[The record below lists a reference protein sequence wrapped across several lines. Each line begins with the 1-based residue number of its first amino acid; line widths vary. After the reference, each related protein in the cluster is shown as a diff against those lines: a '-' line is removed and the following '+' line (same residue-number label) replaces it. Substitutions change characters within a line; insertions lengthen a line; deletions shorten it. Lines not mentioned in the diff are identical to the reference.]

1 MGRPHKAGD
10 DGLFG
15 GFVSDPLY
23 KKELLRLAADATGSG
38 RLTVPCGTGT
48 AHNPTCGDKVVMDVA
63 VVEGRIVGVA
73 HHTQACV
80 LTQASAAILGGEIA
94 GMNREEVSH
103 LHAKVSAMLAGG
115 ATPAAPFDIYGVFD
129 GVAEHK
135 NRHKCVLLPIEA
147 VLEAFDAS
155 EFGEPGGKGS

>member
-1 MGRPHKAGD
+1 M
-10 DGLFG
+10 
-15 GFVSDPLY
+15 SDPLY

-48 AHNPTCGDKVVMDVA
+48 AHNPACGDKVVMDVA
-63 VVEGRIVGVA
+63 IADGRIVGVA
-73 HHTQACV
+73 HHTKACV
-80 LTQASAAILGGEIA
+80 LTQASAAIVGAEFS
-94 GMNREEVSH
+94 GMDREEVSA

-115 ATPAAPFDIYGVFD
+115 HPPAAPFDIYSVFD

-147 VLEAFDAS
+147 VLAAFDAE
-155 EFGEPGGKGS
+155 EFGEPDGKGA

>member
-1 MGRPHKAGD
+1 M
-10 DGLFG
+10 
-15 GFVSDPLY
+15 SDPLY

-63 VVEGRIVGVA
+63 IADGRIVGIA

-80 LTQASAAILGGEIA
+80 LTQASAAIVGAEIA
-94 GMNREEVSH
+94 GLSREEVSA
-103 LHAKVSAMLAGG
+103 LHAAVAKMLTGHA
-115 ATPAAPFDIYGVFD
+115 APPAPFDVFAVFD
-129 GVAEHK
+129 GVADHK
-135 NRHKCVLLPIEA
+135 TRHKCVLLPIEA
-147 VLEAFDAS
+147 VLQAFDAS

>member
-1 MGRPHKAGD
+1 M
-10 DGLFG
+10 
-15 GFVSDPLY
+15 SDPLY

-63 VVEGRIVGVA
+63 IADGRIVGIA

-80 LTQASAAILGGEIA
+80 LTQASAAIIGAEIS
-94 GMNREEVSH
+94 GLTREEVSA
-103 LHAKVSAMLAGG
+103 LHAAVSRMLAGH
-115 ATPAAPFDIYGVFD
+115 AAPPAPFDVFSVFD
-129 GVAEHK
+129 GVADHK

-147 VLEAFDAS
+147 VLQAFDAC
-155 EFGEPGGKGS
+155 EFGEPGGKTG